1 MHFHHVAGKLY
12 TGRQI
17 FHIILC
23 IFRENCI
30 MHSITLWEWNNLH
43 LIYSTTYAFSVN
55 HNYLWNTASLFNT
68 WKKSNTIYY
77 GNSGNYNKNKHRS
90 QPASALSEHLFSPC
104 IYLIKSTSMYPLN
117 EWLNKPANAYLSST
131 NSNFYLFYL
140 VITILDCFDWEFGND
155 SCEYPV
161 CMQITTSRCPKFA

>member
-1 MHFHHVAGKLY
+1 MVGKLY
-12 TGRQI
+12 TGCQI

-23 IFRENCI
+23 IFQENYI
-30 MHSITLWEWNNLH
+30 MHPMTLWEWNNFH
-43 LIYSTTYAFSVN
+43 LIYSTVYAFSVN
-55 HNYLWNTASLFNT
+55 HNYLWNAASLFNS
-68 WKKSNTIYY
+68 WNKK
-77 GNSGNYNKNKHRS
+77 HQS
-90 QPASALSEHLFSPC
+90 QHASALSKYLFSRC

-131 NSNFYLFYL
+131 NCNFYLFYL

-161 CMQITTSRCPKFA
+161 CMQITTSRCPKFT